1 MGLHFRLFIVL
12 CLLGLSSAAQ
22 DTLPRFSIVN
32 RGKDRIIISWTNP
45 FGAQIKQLSIQR
57 SFDSLRNFK
66 TILTLP
72 DPTVPQNGYV
82 DSKATNDHMY
92 YRLYILLDSGNYS
105 FSRSKRPVT
114 DNSIAVVTQPTGVQS
129 RGIIPLES
137 INKAGEHMDRII
149 YVKKYDTL
157 IGGIPESNLK
167 RFRDSINFTTKD
179 TIYMKSPDTILVRVF
194 VPKELYRPSRFVFTE
209 KDGNIRIALPDAR
222 KRKYT
227 LKFFEEDLTEAFEV
241 NQITETVLFL
251 DKSNFHHSGWFSFE
265 LYEDGKLKERHK
277 LYVPKDF

>member
-1 MGLHFRLFIVL
+1 MGLNFRLLIVFS
-12 CLLGLSSAAQ
+12 LLGLTSAAQ

-32 RGKDRIIISWTNP
+32 RGRERIIISWTNP
-45 FGAQIKQLSIQR
+45 YGAQIKQLSVQR
-57 SFDSLRNFK
+57 SFDSLKNFK

-82 DSKATNDHMY
+82 DTKATNDHMY
-92 YRLYILLDSGNYS
+92 YRLYILLDSGRYS
-105 FSRSKRPVT
+105 FSRSRRPVT
-114 DNSIAVVTQPTGVQS
+114 DNSIAVVTQPTGAQS
-129 RGIIPLES
+129 RGVIPLENIS
-137 INKAGEHMDRII
+137 KAGEHIDRII
-149 YVKKYDTL
+149 YVKKQDTL

-179 TIYMKSPDTILVRVF
+179 TIYMRSADTILVRVF
-194 VPKELYRPSRFVFTE
+194 IPKELYRPSRFVFTE
-209 KDGNIRIALPDAR
+209 KDGNIRIALPDAH
-222 KRKYT
+222 KRKYS

-241 NQITETVLFL
+241 KQINETVLFL

-277 LYVPKDF
+277 LFVPKDF